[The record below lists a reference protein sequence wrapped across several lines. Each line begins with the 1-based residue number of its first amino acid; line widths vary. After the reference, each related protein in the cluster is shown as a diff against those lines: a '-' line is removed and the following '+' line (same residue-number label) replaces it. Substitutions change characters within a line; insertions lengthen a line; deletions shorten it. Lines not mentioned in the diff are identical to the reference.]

1 MLQAAAALDHSD
13 VGGLTAGVAGLT
25 FEEGLRYE
33 EEQRAAQEPQTL
45 PPWACACV
53 DPRPYPLGNLPI
65 STLFQALILACARDR
80 SMSLIITRKI

>member
-53 DPRPYPLGNLPI
+53 DPG
-65 STLFQALILACARDR
+65 T
-80 SMSLIITRKI
+80 